1 MTNTSISPPARGY
14 DLGGIALV
22 ALSLL
27 ALLDSVFN
35 YFSRGNGI
43 SGTEGALLVV
53 VSTLLMLIAAILL
66 ARDMVRGW
74 VRVTFEILIVL
85 DFIGTAAAAYF
96 LNAWLLVAVVALAA
110 IAWLAHVFAAA
121 PRSSHQMIG

>member
-53 VSTLLMLIAAILL
+53 VSTLLMLIAAVLL

-85 DFIGTAAAAYF
+85 DFIGTAAAACF
-96 LNAWLLVAVVALAA
+96 LNAWLLLALVALAA
-110 IAWLAHVFAAA
+110 IAWLAHIFAAA

>member
-74 VRVTFEILIVL
+74 VRVTFEMLIVL

-96 LNAWLLVAVVALAA
+96 LNAWLLLALVALTA
-110 IAWLAHVFAAA
+110 IAWLVQIFAAA

>member
-1 MTNTSISPPARGY
+1 MTNTSTSPAARGY
-14 DLGGIALV
+14 LGGTALI

-27 ALLDSVFN
+27 AFLDSVFN

-66 ARDMVRGW
+66 ARDVMRGW
-74 VRVTFEILIVL
+74 VRTTFEFLIVL
-85 DFIGTAAAAYF
+85 DFLGSAAAAYF
-96 LNAWLLVAVVALAA
+96 LNAWLLLALVALAA
-110 IAWLAHVFAAA
+110 IAWLARVFAAA
-121 PRSSHQMIG
+121 ARSSHQMIG

>member
-1 MTNTSISPPARGY
+1 MINTSISPPARGY
-14 DLGGIALV
+14 DLGGTAVV

-35 YFSRGNGI
+35 YLSRGNGI

-66 ARDMVRGW
+66 ARDLVRGW
-74 VRVTFEILIVL
+74 VRVTFEVLIVL

-96 LNAWLLVAVVALAA
+96 LNAWLLLALVALTA
-110 IAWLAHVFAAA
+110 IAWLVQIFAAA

>member
-1 MTNTSISPPARGY
+1 MINTSISPPARGY
-14 DLGGIALV
+14 DLGGTAVV

-35 YFSRGNGI
+35 YLSRGHGI

-66 ARDMVRGW
+66 ARDLVRGW
-74 VRVTFEILIVL
+74 VRVTFEVLIVL

-96 LNAWLLVAVVALAA
+96 LNAWLLLALVALTA
-110 IAWLAHVFAAA
+110 IAWLVQIFAAA

>member
-1 MTNTSISPPARGY
+1 MTNTSISPPERGY
-14 DLGGIALV
+14 DLGGIALA

-85 DFIGTAAAAYF
+85 DFIGTTAAAHF
-96 LNAWLLVAVVALAA
+96 LNAWLLVAVVAVAA